1 MKITFISKLN
11 NLQSEYQ
18 SNHHKATY
26 SKKQNL
32 RIFIYLNNVSE
43 KWDQRA
49 STTYQDLKTNITY
62 HNQSLSTHDKKTNLS

>member
-26 SKKQNL
+26 SKKTKFKNFHL
-32 RIFIYLNNVSE
+32 SKLVYFSIELNNVSE

-49 STTYQDLKTNITY
+49 
-62 HNQSLSTHDKKTNLS
+62 TNLSRLKNKHNLS